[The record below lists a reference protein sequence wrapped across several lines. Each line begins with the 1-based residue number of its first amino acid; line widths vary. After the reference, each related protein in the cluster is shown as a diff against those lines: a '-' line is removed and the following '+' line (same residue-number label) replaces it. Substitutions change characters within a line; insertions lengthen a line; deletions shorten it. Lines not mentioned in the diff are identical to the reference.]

1 MKYLCTSSSSIY
13 WDNVNLVIFLSILGN
28 IVSVANKYVV
38 TSSSHSW
45 SYHFRQN
52 ERYYRL
58 SLQIFCLLSH
68 SLLYMIYRLPIRT
81 LFNNILSNPS
91 YQRYLFGY
99 FTIANFWHSHIFVC
113 ITFGMCN
120 RTSKIIYS
128 IC

>member
-58 SLQIFCLLSH
+58 SLQFFFLLSH
-68 SLLYMIYRLPIRT
+68 SLLYIIYRLPIRT